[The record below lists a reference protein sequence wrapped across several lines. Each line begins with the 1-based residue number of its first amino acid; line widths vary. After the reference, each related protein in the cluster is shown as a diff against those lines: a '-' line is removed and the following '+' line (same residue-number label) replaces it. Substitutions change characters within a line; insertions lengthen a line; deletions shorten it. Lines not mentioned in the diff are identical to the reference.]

1 MEQLL
6 GELESKN
13 FNETESKEE
22 SLSLSDTNE
31 DSNLT
36 KLSVQIKQES
46 KEDGEN
52 ESELNENVELKEE
65 NDMED
70 VKDLKSEI
78 VSKTKLIENDFKDE
92 MKIELNE
99 NEITNDLNEL
109 NEVKSEK
116 VCFEND
122 LNETKSSLITDIN
135 VKKEEDI
142 EKAVIGLVNEL
153 VNKVTCEL
161 SPKSNIHFSEAS
173 ILSIEQSVSIVCD
186 YLVDEVC
193 RLEGKEQQNIN
204 NEDPLIEIVN
214 AMNSCGK
221 GRGRPR
227 GRGGRGG
234 RGARSSRGRGRA
246 KLSNETNDGNEN
258 VPMKRSRRIQE
269 MQMKKMAQLAEQMK
283 QEQEKLE
290 KIAKKKAEQN
300 KEELVNGNKRKKKQ
314 YKVCI

>member
-70 VKDLKSEI
+70 VKDLKSEM

-99 NEITNDLNEL
+99 NEITNELNEL

-214 AMNSCGK
+214 AMNSYGK